1 MIALNELLEK
11 LDEFTYKYKQ
21 KGVRFNPKFFVSL
34 EEKRK
39 NLQLKT
45 EKMRADCNKLCAES
59 ISKKIN
65 NNTQIDMQTIDKL
78 NLEIEKNN
86 KTLNRYNNQI
96 NRKLAKLHNLP
107 DEISNI
113 NAQLQTKRKAISKDI
128 VRKFVVTLGVTEKS
142 TLTHN
147 EFYKSMQDRVFDE
160 NELPR
165 VYMFKDSAIIYC
177 TKQTNDNIEEELI
190 NFFKENALATIKLR
204 TKQLRKECSSE
215 YFIHLN
221 KSEWMRVRCT
231 REFHTRAHS
240 VKYRDKTV
248 DMTKFVNQINVILK

>member
-1 MIALNELLEK
+1 MIALNELLSNI
-11 LDEFTYKYKQ
+11 DEFSAKYKQ
-21 KGVRFNPKFFVSL
+21 KGVRFNPRFFVTM
-34 EEKRK
+34 EDKRK
-39 NLQLKT
+39 VLQLKT
-45 EKMRADCNKLCAES
+45 EKMRADCNKLCADS
-59 ISKKIN
+59 IASKIN
-65 NNTQIDMQTIDKL
+65 NNSKINMQEIDSLNYQIA
-78 NLEIEKNN
+78 KNN
-86 KTLNRYNNQI
+86 KILDRYNKII
-96 NRKLAKLHNLP
+96 NKKLSKLHNFP

-113 NAQLQTKRKAISKDI
+113 NEQLQTKRKAISKDI
-128 VRKFVVTLGVTEKS
+128 VRKFVISLGTTEKVQLS
-142 TLTHN
+142 HK

-165 VYMFKDSAIIYC
+165 VYIFKDSAIIYC
-177 TKQTNDNIEEELI
+177 KKQDTEKYETELI

-231 REFHTRAHS
+231 KEFHTRAYN
-240 VKYRDKTV
+240 VKYRDMSI

>member
-1 MIALNELLEK
+1 MIALNELLSNI
-11 LDEFTYKYKQ
+11 DEFANKYKQ
-21 KGVRFNPKFFVSL
+21 KGVRFNPKFFVSM

-39 NLQLKT
+39 ALQLET
-45 EKMRADCNKLCAES
+45 EKMRADCNKLCADS
-59 ISKKIN
+59 IANKIKIDA
-65 NNTQIDMQTIDKL
+65 QIDMPGIDEL
-78 NLEIEKNN
+78 NNKINKNN
-86 KTLNRYNNQI
+86 KILEKYNNQI
-96 NRKLAKLHNLP
+96 NKKLSKLHNLP

-128 VRKFVVTLGVTEKS
+128 VRKFVVTLGTTEKVNLS
-142 TLTHN
+142 HK

-160 NELPR
+160 SELPR
-165 VYMFKDSAIIYC
+165 VFLFKDSAIIYC
-177 TKQTNDNIEEELI
+177 LKQETEKLEGELI

-231 REFHTRAHS
+231 KEFHTRAYS
-240 VKYRDKTV
+240 VKYRDKSI